1 MHDLASAV
9 TVDGTAAL
17 WAGLCV
23 QFVIRRGQPHREV
36 LFATAGLAVAITMV
50 LPPVAK
56 SVPRIFGA
64 SGPCTLF
71 QNIWGVLSS
80 GLIFLVIAAG
90 RGRAVTVAAAV
101 ATVAMMLTEGW
112 LANVTMP
119 PPAGCVTSAAVP
131 ATSLF
136 WWLMIAW
143 HLSARAAALAV
154 CLRDAAA
161 LRDHSWARVGVWW
174 YTTGFAVSMLYWMLS
189 PAVLVTERRWLQVGE
204 LRTDVLTGTVVAF
217 AVAVWWPV
225 AQRAVIYVRGVTEF
239 CSLYRALPSQGWSA
253 AERGSLWQESL
264 RGWPLAPHRAVYR
277 VRIAQA
283 DHQIE
288 TRVNHE
294 REGELS

>member
-1 MHDLASAV
+1 M
-9 TVDGTAAL
+9 
-17 WAGLCV
+17 
-23 QFVIRRGQPHREV
+23 

-50 LPPVAK
+50 LPPVAN

-80 GLIFLVIAAG
+80 GLIFLVIAAVH
-90 RGRAVTVAAAV
+90 GRAVTVAAVV
-101 ATVAMMLTEGW
+101 ATGAMMLTEGW

-119 PPAGCVTSAAVP
+119 PPAGCVTSGPLP

-136 WWLMIAW
+136 WWLMISW
-143 HLSARAAALAV
+143 HLLARAAALAM

-161 LRDHSWARVGVWW
+161 LRGNSWARSGVWW
-174 YTTGFAVSMLYWMLS
+174 YTTGFAVSTLYWMLS
-189 PAVLVTERRWLQVGE
+189 AAVLVTERRWPQVGN
-204 LRTDVLTGTVVAF
+204 LRTDVLIGTVVAF

-225 AQRAVIYVRGVTEF
+225 AQRAVIYLHDVAEF
-239 CSLYRALPSQGWSA
+239 WSLYRALPAQGWSV

-277 VRIAQA
+277 LRIAQA

-288 TRVNHE
+288 CRVNHE
-294 REGELS
+294 REAELQ

>member
-1 MHDLASAV
+1 MQDLARAV
-9 TVDGTAAL
+9 TTGGTVAL

-36 LFATAGLAVAITMV
+36 LFATASLAVAITMV
-50 LPPVAK
+50 LPPVAN

-90 RGRAVTVAAAV
+90 RGRTVTVAAAA
-101 ATVAMMLTEGW
+101 ATGAMMLTEGW
-112 LANVTMP
+112 LANVTIP
-119 PPAGCVTSAAVP
+119 PPAGWCLASSAVP
-131 ATSLF
+131 ASSLF
-136 WWLMIAW
+136 WWLMISW

-161 LRDHSWARVGVWW
+161 LRGNSWAQSGVWW
-174 YTTGFAVSMLYWMLS
+174 YTSGFAVSTVYWTLAAAM
-189 PAVLVTERRWLQVGE
+189 LVTEQRWPQMDTLS
-204 LRTDVLTGTVVAF
+204 DVLTGTVVAF
-217 AVAVWWPV
+217 TVAVWWPV
-225 AQRAVIYVRGVTEF
+225 AQRVVVYLRDLTEF
-239 CSLYRALPSQGWSA
+239 WSLYRALSAQGWSA
-253 AERGSLWQESL
+253 AERRSLWQESL
-264 RGWPLAPHRAVYR
+264 HGWPLAPHRAAYR

-288 TRVNHE
+288 RRINHQH
-294 REGELS
+294 EGELQ